1 MSSGLGLNLL
11 IAGLIFGALVLV
23 ILRVLARTPS
33 AVAPNIAAANSYT
46 IPEFSRSNDN
56 DAIIILAP
64 GGRVEYISALARTF
78 FDLRE
83 NEPYDLERLSR
94 RARPSDDFLDLC
106 VSSGYKRLSINGKLV
121 EVASY
126 EVPGTFPVMLIS
138 LRSKEFAP
146 ALEQSDGASEEILR
160 VVTEFSQSIATS
172 LDLETTAQ
180 SILDNV
186 GRLVPSDVLE
196 LKLWNSEDQD
206 LDLYRSQ
213 YANLGSNGS
222 GRMMTSY
229 FGRLT
234 RQLVES
240 RTPIL
245 FGDVRSRPDM
255 NANEEVLPIQSYL
268 GIPLIAG
275 GELVGSLEA
284 GQTGSGAFGQY
295 DLNLLLLVSGQA
307 AVAIRNARLYVN
319 EQKRASE
326 LAGLANLNQTLGAV
340 RDMQELFT
348 RLVDSVAPLFQAEII
363 GFLLYDEE
371 KHTMEGKSP
380 FRGLPAHLVDIYRVT
395 VPAESL
401 AEKVIT
407 GQQPILT
414 LNAAGDENW
423 RALGLSDIAMAASLR
438 DIALMPLLSSN
449 RMLGYLQIGH
459 HTRGASNFGVEEVRL
474 MSIVAN
480 QAAAIIENVLLVQQA
495 RGRAQR
501 SDALRR
507 IASLSGSSA
516 TLEEILKFSIRELSN
531 LFQADAG
538 AIFLMDEARGE
549 LRLRREAT
557 FGLPKDI
564 SSSFIQIFMDDPSYR
579 STVSGSQKPFISGHL
594 STDRRVLTVYR
605 PLTTTLS
612 LESTIVVPLIVRDRS
627 IGELMLG
634 SFKPDY
640 FNAYDLQVIAT
651 AAGQLATAVESSSL
665 LNQTD
670 DSLRRRV
677 DQLSAVTRIG
687 RELGASLDISH
698 LIKTIHEESLHIV
711 QATCSSVFLFRQ
723 QGESAGAEIEFSAGC
738 GSRELSPAET
748 DVLMTREPR
757 IIAEFS
763 QNDQPLPHDGVRSA
777 LIVPITY
784 QARLIGLISLHSN
797 KVNAYSASDIELVQI
812 LAVQAGIS
820 LSNAQRYQS
829 EKRSAELMR
838 RRSDTLV
845 RLTDVSYNLGHD
857 QPLDQALQIIARG
870 IRESTPFRVVLMS
883 MVETET
889 GMLRRLTAV
898 GIPRETM
905 NELMARKQPLASL
918 QQLMRPEFKISRSYF
933 IPIDLSPVMPSDV
946 HMVTLE
952 VSSSAE
958 KTPNS
963 WDPDDALL
971 IPLENAEGQIVGL
984 ISLDDPSNGLRP
996 DQATIESVEVF
1007 AAQAALLISNT
1018 LRQGELR
1025 NRIDSLSAGLQR
1037 QQKLIDITQ
1046 NDLPILLHKDL
1057 EQTISL
1063 YNLDQ
1068 RAQRVRAGLAIT
1080 KSVSRQ
1086 LDAVSALNALGRE
1099 TLTQLGMAI
1108 ALVAE
1113 NTPDGPRLMHVLGS
1127 LPRSTNVESL
1137 FGQRNPL
1144 RACLQTGNPI
1154 LISSLDEND
1163 EWRDATLLTSLRAKS
1178 VICLPV
1184 LVENKTVAAM
1194 LAISHEALPDFTDED
1209 SKVYLQISQQASLI
1223 LQNISLLS
1231 QTRRRLDEVN
1241 LLLDFSRQLSGM
1253 DPDAIVRSL
1262 LDSAIRVLQHAHAGV
1277 ALVWNQQT
1285 ETLVPRAA
1293 AGYADNTTMLAINY
1307 RQGEALPGTV
1317 FMNRFARRV
1326 DEVNF
1331 VRDYNLSTE
1340 NLALYRQATGG
1351 RLPVSSL
1358 LVPIGTAEQNLGLL
1372 VLDNFNATSAFSHE
1386 DEALLLSLTQQIAL
1400 SLDNVRLVQATQE
1413 RAGQLHALNNAAASL
1428 TSSLR
1433 SDQLINSLL
1442 DQLVPIIQYDTA
1454 TLWLRDK
1461 DRLAVVSA
1469 RGFPDTEERL
1479 GLSVAVQDSALFK
1492 EMAQTGQPILV
1503 NDVREDSR
1511 FMPVDAPRLSW
1522 LGIPMIS
1529 KGEMVGVLA
1538 VEKWQAHYY
1547 TREQIQVSLTF
1558 ASQSAVSLDNARMYE
1573 DSVSRATELDQR
1585 SQRLATLNR
1594 FASALTGLLDTDQ
1607 ILNVTANELLKG
1619 LGAKRVS
1626 VVTFERG
1633 RAYWKISSPR
1643 TRIKLPRLLPDSPIF
1658 SRLRESLGIFNTD
1671 DARNE
1676 PDLVPLEEMLGDN
1689 PTALLVLPLT
1699 SGQNLSALIF
1709 AQTSGDARFGFNEL
1723 EIAKTITNQATVA
1736 LENARLFQLS
1746 VRTAERFAILNETS
1760 SLVNSSLN
1768 QEDVYLAAR
1777 KAAERLV
1784 PLDSFVI
1791 TLLDIEKNEIDP
1803 VYMIDRGKR
1812 ISADRVPFGQG
1823 MSSQVIST
1831 GKPVLI
1837 SNSEQAN
1844 DINTV
1849 LAGSSDDEEET
1860 RSIVAVPM
1868 TLGGKTLGML
1878 SAQSYQEGMYT
1889 EEDVQILGTLA
1900 NQVVVAIQNGRLFAE
1915 TQSLASQFEKRV
1927 IERTAQLQREQQNT
1941 ETLLRIL
1948 TEVSSSLDLDRAL
1961 NRTLSLLNEAIG
1973 AEQGTIMLL
1982 HAEDNLLHYRAGYG
1996 YLSDRNDT
2004 SGRGFTLRVGEGLAG
2019 WVVQNREAVLIDDL
2033 HEDPRWVRSSA
2044 SGMDHRSA
2052 IVAPMQVGEDVI
2064 GVLMV
2069 FQRATN
2075 FFSSEML
2082 NLVRAIGGQVA
2093 VAINNAHLYE
2103 LIRDQAERLGVML
2116 RKEQE
2121 DASRSQ
2127 AILEAVADGV
2137 LVTGAD
2143 NRITFV
2149 NTSTERILALDEARL
2164 LGNPLDV
2171 FGGLFGKAASTW
2183 METIRRWSED
2193 PSSYQSGDSYAEQ
2206 LELENER
2213 IALVHLAP
2221 VILQNDFLGTVSIF
2235 RDITHEVEV
2244 DRLKSEF
2251 VATVSHELRTPMTA
2265 IKGYV
2270 DILTMGAAGA
2280 LTENQLHFLDI
2291 VRNNIE
2297 RLNILVNDLL
2307 DISRIEAGRV
2317 TLNPQ
2322 SVNLREIAEDV
2333 IAETLRRSQNENK
2346 PMALSLD
2353 APAKMPQVMGD
2364 SDRVRQ
2370 IIGNLVDNAF
2380 NYTPSNGTIRVNIH
2394 QEKDE
2399 VQVDVQDNG
2408 VGIALQDQGRIF
2420 DRFFRGEHP
2429 LVLATPG
2436 TGLGLPI
2443 VRQLVEMH
2451 SGRIWMTSTGV
2462 PGEGSTFSFT
2472 LPTVHNGV

>member
-11 IAGLIFGALVLV
+11 IAGLVFGALVWV
-23 ILRVLARTPS
+23 ILRVLSRTPS
-33 AVAPNIAAANSYT
+33 AAPQVVAPNSFTVPESSNS
-46 IPEFSRSNDN
+46 N

-64 GGRVEYISALARTF
+64 GGRVEYISALARTY

-94 RARPSDDFLDLC
+94 RVRPSDDFLDLC
-106 VSSGYKRLSINGKLV
+106 VTSGYKRLSINGKLV

-126 EVPGTFPVMLIS
+126 EVPGTYPVMLIS
-138 LRSKEFAP
+138 LRGKEFAP
-146 ALEQSDGASEEILR
+146 ALEQNDGASEEILR
-160 VVTEFSQSIATS
+160 VVTEFSQSIAAS

-186 GRLVPSDVLE
+186 SRLVPSDILE
-196 LKLWNSEDQD
+196 LKLWNAEDQA
-206 LDLYRSQ
+206 LVLYRSQ
-213 YANLGSNGS
+213 NANPGSNGPA
-222 GRMMTSY
+222 RVTASY
-229 FGRLT
+229 FGSLTNRLI
-234 RQLVES
+234 ES
-240 RTPIL
+240 RAPIL
-245 FGDVRSRPDM
+245 FGDVRSRSEFET
-255 NANEEVLPIQSYL
+255 NGEVLPIQSYL
-268 GIPLIAG
+268 GIPLLAG

-326 LAGLANLNQTLGAV
+326 LAGLANLNQTLGTV

-348 RLVDSVAPLFQAEII
+348 RLVNSVAPLFPAEIV

-380 FRGLPAHLVDIYRVT
+380 FHGLPAHLVEIYRVA

-401 AEKVIT
+401 AEKVIA

-414 LNAAGDENW
+414 LNASTDENW
-423 RALGLSDIAMAASLR
+423 RTLGLSDIAMAASLR
-438 DIALMPLLSSN
+438 DIALVPLLSSG
-449 RMLGYLQIGH
+449 RTLGYLQIGH
-459 HTRGASNFGVEEVRL
+459 HTRGTSSFGMDEIRL
-474 MSIVAN
+474 MNIVAN

-538 AIFLMDEARGE
+538 AIFLMDESRGE
-549 LRLRREAT
+549 LRLRREST

-564 SSSFIQIFMDDPSYR
+564 SSSFIQIFMDDPNYR

-594 STDRRVLTVYR
+594 STDRRILTVYR

-612 LESTIVVPLIVRDRS
+612 LESAIVVPLIVRDRS

-640 FNAYDLQVIAT
+640 FNSYDLQVIAT

-670 DSLRRRV
+670 DFLRRRV

-687 RELGASLDISH
+687 RELGASLDINH
-698 LIKTIHEESLHIV
+698 LLKTIHDESLHIV
-711 QATCSSVFLFRQ
+711 QATCSSVFLFHQ
-723 QGESAGAEIEFSAGC
+723 NGDPAGTEVELFAGC
-738 GSRELSPAET
+738 GERELSAIEQ

-757 IIAEFS
+757 LIADFS
-763 QNDQPLPHDGVRSA
+763 QGEHPQPHAGVRSA
-777 LIVPITY
+777 LIAPITY

-797 KVNAYSASDIELVQI
+797 KLNAFSAGDIELAQI

-845 RLTDVSYNLGHD
+845 RLTDVSYSLGND

-870 IRESTPFRVVLMS
+870 IRDSTPFRVVLMS

-898 GIPRETM
+898 GIPRETL
-905 NELMARKQPLASL
+905 NELLVRKQPLASV
-918 QQLMRPEFKISRSYF
+918 QQLMKPDFKISRSYF
-933 IPIDLSPVMPSDV
+933 IPIDQSPVVPSDV
-946 HMVTLE
+946 HMVTLD
-952 VSSSAE
+952 VTTASD
-958 KTPNS
+958 KLPNA

-971 IPLENAEGQIVGL
+971 VPLEDADGQIVGL

-996 DQATIESVEVF
+996 DHATIESVEVF

-1018 LRQGELR
+1018 LRQSELR
-1025 NRIDSLSAGLQR
+1025 MRIDSLSSGLQR

-1086 LDAVSALNALGRE
+1086 LDATSALSALGRE
-1099 TLTQLGMAI
+1099 TLTQLGMSI

-1113 NTPDGPRLMHVLGS
+1113 NTSDGPRLIHVLGS

-1194 LAISHEALPDFTDED
+1194 LAISHEALPDFNDED
-1209 SKVYLQISQQASLI
+1209 NKVYLQISQQASLI

-1253 DPDAIVRSL
+1253 DPDAIVKSL
-1262 LDSAIRVLQHAHAGV
+1262 LDSSIRVLQHAHAGV

-1285 ETLVPRAA
+1285 ELLVPRAA
-1293 AGYADNTTMLAINY
+1293 SGYADNTSMTAISY

-1317 FMNRFARRV
+1317 FMNKSARRI

-1331 VRDYNLSTE
+1331 VRDYNLSPE

-1433 SDQLINSLL
+1433 SDELISSLL
-1442 DQLVPIIQYDTA
+1442 DQLVPIIPYDTA
-1454 TLWLRDK
+1454 TLWLREK

-1492 EMAQTGQPILV
+1492 EMAQTGQPILI

-1511 FMPVDAPRLSW
+1511 FMPVEAPRLSW

-1547 TREQIQVSLTF
+1547 TRDQMQVSLTF
-1558 ASQSAVSLDNARMYE
+1558 ASQSAVSLDNARLYE

-1594 FASALTGLLDTDQ
+1594 FASALTGLLDTEQ
-1607 ILNVTANELLKG
+1607 ILNLTANELLKG
-1619 LGAKRVS
+1619 LGARRVS

-1633 RAYWKISSPR
+1633 GAYWKVSAPR
-1643 TRIKLPRLLPDSPIF
+1643 TRIKLPRPLPDSPIF

-1676 PDLVPLEEMLGDN
+1676 PDLVPLAEMLGEN
-1689 PTALLVLPLT
+1689 TTALLVLPLA
-1699 SGQNLSALIF
+1699 SGQNLSALVF
-1709 AQTSGDARFGFNEL
+1709 AQMTGEARFGFNEL

-1746 VRTAERFAILNETS
+1746 VRTADRFSILNETS

-1768 QEDVYLAAR
+1768 PEDVYMAAR

-1791 TLLDIEKNEIDP
+1791 TLLDVEKNEIEP
-1803 VYMIDRGKR
+1803 AYMVDRGRR
-1812 ISADRVPFGQG
+1812 IMAERVPFGKG
-1823 MSSQVIST
+1823 MSSQVIAS
-1831 GKPVLI
+1831 GKPILT
-1837 SNSEQAN
+1837 STLEQASSM
-1844 DINTV
+1844 NTV
-1849 LAGSSDDEEET
+1849 QAGEGDDEET

-1868 TLGGKTLGML
+1868 ALGGKTLGML

-1900 NQVVVAIQNGRLFAE
+1900 NQVIVAIQNGRLFAE

-1927 IERTAQLQREQQNT
+1927 IERTEQLQREQQNT

-1996 YLSDRNDT
+1996 YLSDRNDA
-2004 SGRGFTLRVGEGLAG
+2004 SGRGFTLKVGEGLAG

-2033 HEDPRWVRSSA
+2033 HLDPRWVRSSA
-2044 SGMDHRSA
+2044 SGLDHRSA

-2069 FQRATN
+2069 FQRATS

-2143 NRITFV
+2143 NHITFV
-2149 NTSTERILALDEARL
+2149 NSSTERILALDEARL

-2193 PSSYQSGDSYAEQ
+2193 PSSYLSGDTYAEQ

-2333 IAETLRRSQNENK
+2333 IAEALRRSQNEEK

-2380 NYTPSNGTIRVNIH
+2380 NYTPSNGTIRVNI
-2394 QEKDE
+2394 QRKENE
-2399 VQVDVQDNG
+2399 IQVDVQDNG
-2408 VGIALQDQGRIF
+2408 VGIAPQDQARIF

-2472 LPTVHNGV
+2472 LPIVHNGV